1 MNDVNKEMIHNSK
14 ERFLEIQ
21 PNGAGLWVGIQT
33 YKDLKD
39 KSEYTEAM
47 KIIVP
52 RMEMLTGTLS
62 EKAFTGTG
70 FTDVE
75 KPTNLVAFLF
85 NNDYLSSLDGVG
97 DYKGMANPNNVEA
110 VKVAKVTETEIT
122 LEYAPDNQSFTNC
135 VLLENDGYIDV
146 AQITDFSS
154 TESQN
159 DINTNNKH
167 SNGYESAIG
176 GLKTSG
182 IDGITGYYDP
192 RFPSIATMNF
202 AFDGEYTVKVRNGAL
217 KIAGTPY
224 IEGVYKVGEF
234 SHSGTLDGNNALSYT
249 ASLKLQS
256 GMIEKKVWKDTSE
269 AKIVRNRKY

>member
-1 MNDVNKEMIHNSK
+1 MVEVSKEMIHNSR

-21 PNGAGLWVGIQT
+21 PNGAGIFVGMET
-33 YKDLKD
+33 YKTLKD

-52 RMEMLTGTLS
+52 KMEDHEGTLS
-62 EKAFTGTG
+62 GSTFTGTG
-70 FTDVE
+70 FTAVE
-75 KPTNLVAFLF
+75 TPKNLVAFLF
-85 NNDYLSSLDGVG
+85 NKEELAELASSG
-97 DYKGMANPNNVEA
+97 DYKGMANPNLVEV
-110 VKVAKVTETEIT
+110 VKVTAVTETSVT
-122 LEYAPDNQSFTNC
+122 LDHEPDGQAFKNC
-135 VLLENDGYIDV
+135 IILENDGYIDV

-154 TESQN
+154 AESQN

-176 GLKTSG
+176 GLKTST

-192 RFPSIATMNF
+192 RFPSIATLNY

-217 KIAGTPY
+217 KIVGAPY
-224 IEGVYKVGEF
+224 VEGVYKVGEF
-234 SHSGTLDGNNALSYT
+234 THSGTLDGDNALQYT

-256 GMIEKKVWKDTSE
+256 GMIEKKFGLLKN
-269 AKIVRNRKY
+269 RN

>member
-1 MNDVNKEMIHNSK
+1 MTDVNKEMIHNSK

-21 PNGAGLWVGIQT
+21 PNGAGLWVGMQT
-33 YKDLKD
+33 YKSLKD

-52 RMEMLTGTLS
+52 KMEMLTGTLS
-62 EKAFTGTG
+62 EVTFTGEG
-70 FTDVE
+70 FTANPSPKNV
-75 KPTNLVAFLF
+75 VAFLF
-85 NNDYLSSLDGVG
+85 NNEMLSSLDEAR
-97 DYKGMANPNNVEA
+97 DYKLMANPNLVEA
-110 VKVAKVTETEIT
+110 IEVTTITETEIT
-122 LEYAPDNQSFTNC
+122 LKYAPEDQSFTNC
-135 VLLENDGYIDV
+135 ILLDNNGYIDV

-154 TESQN
+154 AESQN
-159 DINTNNKH
+159 DISTNNKH

-176 GLKTSG
+176 GLKTSS

-192 RFPSIATMNF
+192 RFPSIATLNF

-234 SHSGTLDGNNALSYT
+234 THSGTLDGDSALQYT

-256 GMIEKKVWKDTSE
+256 GMIEKKTWKE
-269 AKIVRNRKY
+269 

>member
-52 RMEMLTGTLS
+52 KMEMLTGTLS
-62 EKAFTGTG
+62 EKAFTGSG
-70 FTDVE
+70 FAAVE

-110 VKVAKVTETEIT
+110 VKVTKVTETEIT
-122 LEYAPDNQSFTNC
+122 LEHAPDNQNFTNC

-234 SHSGTLDGNNALSYT
+234 SHSGTLDGNNALNYT

-256 GMIEKKVWKDTSE
+256 GMIEKKVWKTAE
-269 AKIVRNRKY
+269 K

>member
-1 MNDVNKEMIHNSK
+1 MLDVNKEMIHNSK

-21 PNGAGLWVGIQT
+21 PNGAGLWIGIQT

-52 RMEMLTGTLS
+52 KMEMLTGTIS
-62 EKAFTGTG
+62 DSAFTGTG
-70 FTDVE
+70 FPANE
-75 KPTNLVAFLF
+75 SPKNLVAFLF
-85 NNDYLSSLDGVG
+85 KNETLTELDTKG
-97 DYKGMANPNNVEA
+97 DYKGMANPNIVEV
-110 VKVAKVTETEIT
+110 VKVSKVTDTEIT
-122 LEYAPDNQSFTNC
+122 LEHAPDNQSFTSC

-224 IEGVYKVGEF
+224 
-234 SHSGTLDGNNALSYT
+234 LS
-249 ASLKLQS
+249 L
-256 GMIEKKVWKDTSE
+256 IH
-269 AKIVRNRKY
+269 I

>member
-1 MNDVNKEMIHNSK
+1 MLDTNKEMIHNAK

-21 PNGAGLWVGIQT
+21 PNGAGLYIGMAS
-33 YKDLKD
+33 YKDIKD

-52 RMEMLTGTLS
+52 KMEMVTGTLS
-62 EKAFTGTG
+62 GTTFTGTG
-70 FTDVE
+70 FTAVNSP
-75 KPTNLVAFLF
+75 KNLVAFLF
-85 NNDYLSSLDGVG
+85 KNETLTELAGKG
-97 DYKGMANPNNVEA
+97 DYKGMANPNLVEA
-110 VKVAKVTETEIT
+110 IPVTTVTETKIT
-122 LEYAPDNQSFTNC
+122 LKYAPDDASFTSC

-224 IEGVYKVGEF
+224 VEGVYKVGEF
-234 SHSGTLDGNNALSYT
+234 SHSGTQDGNNALQYT

-256 GMIEKKVWKDTSE
+256 GMIEKKVWIETK
-269 AKIVRNRKY
+269 

>member
-1 MNDVNKEMIHNSK
+1 MLQVNKEMIHNSK

-21 PNGAGLWVGIQT
+21 PNGAGIWVGMKT
-33 YKDLKD
+33 YKDIKD

-52 RMEMLTGTLS
+52 KMEMLTGTLS
-62 EKAFTGTG
+62 EKTFTGTG
-70 FTDVE
+70 FKAVE
-75 KPTNLVAFLF
+75 SPKNLVAFLF
-85 NNDYLSSLDGVG
+85 NNELLSSLDDAG
-97 DYKGMANPNNVEA
+97 DYKGMANPANVEA
-110 VKVAKVTETEIT
+110 VKVTKVTETEIT

-146 AQITDFSS
+146 AQITDFNSN
-154 TESQN
+154 ESQN

-256 GMIEKKVWKDTSE
+256 GMIEKKVWKDVAVGRTIKE
-269 AKIVRNRKY
+269 RIY

>member
-70 FTDVE
+70 FTAVE

>member
-1 MNDVNKEMIHNSK
+1 MLDVNKEMIHNAK

-21 PNGAGLWVGIQT
+21 PNGAGLYIGMET
-33 YKDLKD
+33 YKNIKD

-52 RMEMLTGTLS
+52 KMEMLTGTLS
-62 EKAFTGTG
+62 ENKFTGTG
-70 FTDVE
+70 FTAVE
-75 KPTNLVAFLF
+75 SPKNLVAFLF
-85 NNDYLSSLDGVG
+85 KDTTLKELAGKG
-97 DYKGMANPNNVEA
+97 DYKGMANPNLVEA
-110 VKVAKVTETEIT
+110 IPVTGVTATEVT
-122 LEYAPDNQSFTNC
+122 LKYAPDDKSHTNC
-135 VLLENDGYIDV
+135 ILLENDGYVDV
-146 AQITDFSS
+146 AQITDFGS

-159 DINTNNKH
+159 DISTNNKH

-224 IEGVYKVGEF
+224 VEGVYKVGEF
-234 SHSGTLDGNNALSYT
+234 SHSGTQDGNNALTYT

-256 GMIEKKVWKDTSE
+256 GMIEKKVWVVAE
-269 AKIVRNRKY
+269 